1 MGMNKTTTPPARLAA
16 IIAKATGATIDP
28 ILACPNVEAD
38 GALAFCADPTE
49 AALIVAAMRDVHGV
63 DGIAASV
70 DSSDP
75 DDVYAVVRVPLASLE
90 RRLAALVA
98 A

>member
-1 MGMNKTTTPPARLAA
+1 MSNTTTPAARLTA

-63 DGIAASV
+63 DGIAASAQARATGA
-70 DSSDP
+70 ST
-75 DDVYAVVRVPLASLE
+75 RPLAQMAWQFAQ
-90 RRLAALVA
+90 AAG
-98 A
+98 